1 VILNRYSPSK
11 SSSDERVNE
20 MVAYVRFVLD
30 LSSFVMT
37 LDDALA
43 VKPGPGGLGGFVPSS
58 WKLIDGL

>member
-1 VILNRYSPSK
+1 
-11 SSSDERVNE
+11 